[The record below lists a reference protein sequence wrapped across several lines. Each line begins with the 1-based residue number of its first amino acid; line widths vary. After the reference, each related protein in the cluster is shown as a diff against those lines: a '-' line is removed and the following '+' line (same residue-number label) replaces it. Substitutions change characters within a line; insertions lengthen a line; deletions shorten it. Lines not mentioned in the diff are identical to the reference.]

1 MFLEF
6 LSRQEMSLADFLR
19 GNLLPTADN
28 ADPEGE
34 GTGVGSF
41 PITWKTTSVTIPKDE
56 HTIFAAVRYNDT
68 QRIDQLLRQGFDVNT
83 LHTCEDKFISF

>member
-28 ADPEGE
+28 ADAEGE